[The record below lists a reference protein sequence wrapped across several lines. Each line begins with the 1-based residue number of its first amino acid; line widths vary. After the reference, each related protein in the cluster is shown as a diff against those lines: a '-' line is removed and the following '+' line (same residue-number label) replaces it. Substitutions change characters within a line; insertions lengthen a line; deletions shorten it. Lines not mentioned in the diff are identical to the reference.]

1 MTTIV
6 SNSRTDRKE
15 TSHPLGN
22 VERGADE
29 FVGTPHATGCG
40 RLPVRTRR

>member
-6 SNSRTDRKE
+6 ANSRTDRKQLL
-15 TSHPLGN
+15 TAGN

-29 FVGTPHATGCG
+29 FVGTPLH
-40 RLPVRTRR
+40 P